1 MKFESI
7 AIHSQIVKQ
16 EYVSLKHLRVN
27 LVIDIMNRARDNFKN
42 IMNFL
47 KIVKQEHVSEQFW
60 VRGQWACPK
69 G

>member
-7 AIHSQIVKQ
+7 ANHSKIVKQ
-16 EYVSLKHLRVN
+16 EYVSLEYLRVN
-27 LVIDIMNRARDNFKN
+27 LVIDIVNRARDNFEN

-60 VRGQWACPK
+60 VRGRWACPK